1 MKDVIIVTRH
11 AGLVEVLRED
21 FGIEGRVISHALG
34 HDVIGRPVVGVLPLH
49 LASLA
54 ESITEVVLDL
64 PADKR
69 GQELTAA
76 EVRQF
81 MKGLRT
87 YVVQSVDEYNE
98 NMEEARLYGDYD
110 PIPIPGIGG
119 AA

>member
-11 AGLVEVLRED
+11 AGLVEVLAAD
-21 FGIEGRVISHALG
+21 FGIVGKVIAHATAAE
-34 HDVIGRPVVGVLPLH
+34 VIGRPVVGVLPLH

-54 ESITEVVLDL
+54 ESITEVVLDI

-87 YVVQSVDEYNE
+87 YVVQEASEYNE
-98 NMEEARLYGDYD
+98 NMWEAYHGGYD
-110 PIPIPGIGG
+110 PIPIPSIGG